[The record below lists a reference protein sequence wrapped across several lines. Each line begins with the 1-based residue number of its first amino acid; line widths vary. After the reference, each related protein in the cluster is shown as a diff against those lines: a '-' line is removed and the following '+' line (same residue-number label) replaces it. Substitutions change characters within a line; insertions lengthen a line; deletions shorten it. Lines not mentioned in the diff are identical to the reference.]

1 MSVSSATP
9 LMIDTGALY
18 ARADSD
24 DTHHETATD
33 VFERIRSGGLPYR
46 PLYTTQAVLAEAATL
61 CRYKLGHDVAV
72 RTLTAVRDSQS
83 ITVLL
88 LSRIHSIPRPRSSL
102 PTTIRRSRLSI
113 IRRQC
118 SLPTAISTTFWHSM
132 TTSERSGSLLF
143 RTTRSPRDVGIVTR
157 IAAATGEIL
166 SLSKRRKDSNP

>member
-24 DTHHETATD
+24 DTHYETATD

-72 RTLTAVRDSQS
+72 RTLNAVRDSQS
-83 ITVLL
+83 ITVL
-88 LSRIHSIPRPRSSL
+88 PVEPD
-102 PTTIRRSRLSI
+102 
-113 IRRQC
+113 
-118 SLPTAISTTFWHSM
+118 TF
-132 TTSERSGSLLF
+132 
-143 RTTRSPRDVGIVTR
+143 D
-157 IAAATGEIL
+157 AAATQFAAYDDQEISFVDHTTAVL
-166 SLSKRRKDSNP
+166 AADRDIDHVFAFDDDFRTLGFTVVPDDETVP